1 MSDFSTLY
9 NGDSL
14 EILKTLP
21 DASVALVLT
30 DPPYNIGKASWDK
43 IPNYIDWCISWL
55 TECQRIL
62 KPNGVLYL
70 WHNDMEQI
78 ARLLVAIEERT
89 NLALQSFCIWDK
101 GENWRANSWKN
112 RDPEGASALR
122 SWFSTC
128 EYCMHFFNAAE
139 DGAWKHTGL
148 DRINSNPECYK
159 PLKEWLQAEMDRL
172 QITNDDIK
180 KAYTAATG
188 KKPYMLRHYFQN
200 SQFEIPTQKVW
211 ETVYMPL
218 GFSKTYE
225 ELRKEYEELRNVH
238 TCDPEHRNLWRVAS
252 LGSAATQR
260 IHVCQKPLEIL
271 ERLVRVSSLPGD
283 TVLDCFMG
291 SGSTGVAAYNMGRKF
306 IGIERDPK
314 QYAKAAAWIKE
325 NEDKPEQMDLFAM
338 GGDLTRHQRAT
349 ARRCGPFNLSRSVHT
364 RHNKTAVN

>member
-1 MSDFSTLY
+1 MSEFATLY
-9 NGDSL
+9 NGDCL

-21 DASVALVLT
+21 DASVGLVLT
-30 DPPYNIGKASWDK
+30 DPPYNIGKAKWDK
-43 IPNYIDWCISWL
+43 IANYTDWCISWL
-55 TECQRIL
+55 IECQRIL

-70 WHNDMEQI
+70 WHNDMTQI
-78 ARLLVAIEERT
+78 APLLVAIQERT

-112 RDPEGASALR
+112 RNPEGNTALR
-122 SWFSTC
+122 SWFGTC

-139 DGAWKHTGL
+139 DGAWKHTGM

-172 QITNDDIK
+172 GITNDDIK
-180 KAYTAATG
+180 KKYTEATG

-211 ETVYMPL
+211 ESVYMPL
-218 GFSKTYE
+218 GFSYTYE

-238 TCDPEHRNLWRVAS
+238 TCDPEHRNLWRVNS
-252 LGSAATQR
+252 LGSAAAQR

-271 ERLVRVSSLPGD
+271 ERIIRVSSLEGD

-314 QYAKAAAWIKE
+314 MYKKAAAWIKE
-325 NEDKPEQMDLFAM
+325 NEEKPEQMSLFTM
-338 GGDLTRHQRAT
+338 GG
-349 ARRCGPFNLSRSVHT
+349 
-364 RHNKTAVN
+364 